1 MPLTFLVF
9 SAGMLCV
16 HFECF
21 VASRPSVNIHSSV
34 SIIILLGKLNIVE
47 ILWGEVGVGVGS
59 EGNGGVS
66 DRV

>member
-1 MPLTFLVF
+1 M
-9 SAGMLCV
+9 
-16 HFECF
+16 
-21 VASRPSVNIHSSV
+21 ASRPSVNIHSSV